1 MSTKQSAYIESYEA
15 YLIHRKALTA
25 TLKPMLD
32 GPGYDDDGNKL
43 SPDYAPLIALF
54 TEFKKHYRPYIL
66 RNNTFEDTEYELLE
80 QMLDV
85 QDVGKRSDIMD
96 ELHALYHP
104 AFDWNDENTW

>member
-1 MSTKQSAYIESYEA
+1 
-15 YLIHRKALTA
+15 
-25 TLKPMLD
+25 MLD